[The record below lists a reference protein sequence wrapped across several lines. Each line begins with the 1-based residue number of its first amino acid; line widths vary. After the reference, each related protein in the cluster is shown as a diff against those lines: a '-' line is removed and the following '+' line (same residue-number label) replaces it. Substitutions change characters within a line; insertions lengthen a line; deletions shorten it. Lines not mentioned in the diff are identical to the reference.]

1 MNRKNNKDAII
12 FRHDVILKF
21 SWRCFVSRVKLSY
34 WSKFHVN
41 VVTGSGVMTISFVR
55 DWPEIRKLEITLS
68 EFSPKSADWSD
79 IGIPNLAK
87 MYLTKCCWI
96 LQNARVTAFTVSE
109 LLKENQQG
117 VKLPPA
123 PPPALPRLGPA
134 NIRLDEDVLKTFSR
148 RLRDVLPRRLQNVFK
163 KSCKKLFKTSSRR
176 LQDVLQKSLQDIF
189 KMSSRRFQDV
199 FKTSSWH
206 LQDAFETFWRRLEDV
221 LKMSWRRK
229 KPERFQDV
237 SSSYT
242 VLVNKFSRC
251 LQDVFTTFLRRTA
264 KTVIYRRICL
274 GHTFEK
280 FMVSVQNLQERQQ
293 FLKF

>member
-55 DWPEIRKLEITLS
+55 DWPEIWKLEITLS

-123 PPPALPRLGPA
+123 PPPSTQIRSSKHSSWWRRL
-134 NIRLDEDVLKTFSR
+134 EDV
-148 RLRDVLPRRLQNVFK
+148 
-163 KSCKKLFKTSSRR
+163 FKTSSRR
-176 LQDVLQKSLQDIF
+176 LAKTSSKRLQDVLQKTLQDIF
-189 KMSSRRFQDV
+189 KTSCKNLFKTSSRCLRDVFKTSSRRPHDTFKTPSTRFEDVLKTFWRCLEDARNPNAFKTYHQVILFLLTSFQDV
-199 FKTSSWH
+199 FKTYSQRFWGV
-206 LQDAFETFWRRLEDV
+206 LQRRLSTEG
-221 LKMSWRRK
+221 
-229 KPERFQDV
+229 F
-237 SSSYT
+237 
-242 VLVNKFSRC
+242 
-251 LQDVFTTFLRRTA
+251 A
-264 KTVIYRRICL
+264 
-274 GHTFEK
+274 
-280 FMVSVQNLQERQQ
+280 
-293 FLKF
+293 